1 MSQLRETLRRERTTR
16 KQEKGTDKRS
26 RTTIQRLWSS
36 TSQLNNSLWRMDS
49 GADSGTIGK
58 ISEMQVDSRKRHTE
72 LREKPQTWCFYTLWM
87 ESQAKK
93 GGDSK

>member
-1 MSQLRETLRRERTTR
+1 
-16 KQEKGTDKRS
+16 
-26 RTTIQRLWSS
+26 
-36 TSQLNNSLWRMDS
+36 MDS

-58 ISEMQVDSRKRHTE
+58 ISEMQVDSRKCHTE